1 MSQEAR
7 EIVEAAYRAIND
19 ADDDAVL
26 SLCANDVEI
35 EASGLRLDQGTY
47 WGHDGVRAYA
57 ASLREVWG
65 DSLRSYPESFVE
77 HGDCVVVMAHTS
89 VKGTAS
95 GVAIDAHFGHVWTIR
110 AGKIARFQTFG
121 RHADALEAVG
131 LGE

>member
-1 MSQEAR
+1 MSQAAR
-7 EIVEAAYRAIND
+7 EIVQAAYRAIND

-35 EASGLRLDQGTY
+35 EASGLMLDQGTY
-47 WGHDGVRAYA
+47 WGHHGVRTYL

-65 DSLRSYPESFVE
+65 DSLRTYPESFVE
-77 HGDCVVVMAHTS
+77 HGHCVVVMAHTS

-95 GVAIDAHFGHVWTIR
+95 GVATDRHFGHVWTIR

-121 RHADALEAVG
+121 RHAQALEAVG
-131 LGE
+131 LRE

>member
-7 EIVEAAYRAIND
+7 EIVHGAYRAIND

-35 EASGLRLDQGTY
+35 EASGLMLDQGTY
-47 WGHDGVRAYA
+47 WGHDGVRAYV

-65 DSLRSYPESFVE
+65 ESLRSFPESFVE
-77 HGDCVVVMAHTS
+77 HGDCVVVMARTS

-95 GVAIDAHFGHVWTIR
+95 GVAIDAHVGHVFLLGNPGNWLLWPPGT
-110 AGKIARFQTFG
+110 ACMARRCMT
-121 RHADALEAVG
+121 AT
-131 LGE
+131 